1 MITIKD
7 ADKYRIITLIIM
19 ILTILILAIEK
30 IIPSKNNNINKKI
43 FNKKSF
49 LNFSQLKRIH
59 VINRLHKSHF
69 CFIHSEGS
77 I

>member
-7 ADKYRIITLIIM
+7 ADKCSIITLKIM

-30 IIPSKNNNINKKI
+30 IIPSKNNNFNKII

-49 LNFSQLKRIH
+49 SQFFS
-59 VINRLHKSHF
+59 
-69 CFIHSEGS
+69 
-77 I
+77 